1 MTNSM
6 GLKKKLLI
14 GVLTAA
20 LCASTCAGGLLIKA
34 NAESADAADLVT
46 ATNGTTVTAAK
57 SYTTT
62 AGDYTTPAGLYIAAP
77 ADKSLSY
84 GVEFKGI
91 FTGSTGIKAYF
102 PGEGF
107 WGPTAQTTIT
117 VTSVADIEEKFQVH
131 IGGEWQRYG
140 YVTYDWNG
148 ETLYRTI
155 NSYEGN
161 DTYYY
166 REDNVKDV
174 GAAQYLPIQGWMES
188 DGGRLEPYIGFE
200 MQADGTFNVVLIS
213 GHNAGVHKTIASFC
227 EEKTSFEPTTEASG
241 TEPNLPKLDLSA
253 GYMISIENA
262 DSDTSKSFDLL
273 IESIATSATGDPYAG
288 GTVYTLDTATLQT
301 APSFYQKWQTTPFLS
316 VGDYEYLNS
325 VAVGE
330 EVELPEVSVVLAG
343 QPSAFTGTITVT
355 DSEGTQDASNGKY
368 TVRNSGKHTVNY
380 TQGTA
385 QITISFD
392 AFEEAFSVDD
402 VTQDVQGAQISYEPD
417 IRNLQGITLKGT
429 NGGFS
434 GKLAGSFSGNMSIDF
449 EFPQQFN
456 DANTGNGARFTFTV
470 YDPNG
475 NAAFDIVYENAGG
488 WYTAVYVK
496 MGDNIRTFIEDG
508 SYDGWSGDKG
518 TMFYSVPTGDRCLIY
533 PGAGIMYNEPGKFGT
548 LQLVWEGNVL
558 NVRAT
563 DRNGNLFTFA
573 EFDGSEPYSAQE
585 LDTQNA
591 VVLDMTAERRFGL
604 PLMDGSDGEGVDLTH
619 GYSVGF
625 SSSSAELPVT
635 FLSVNGISLA
645 NMQNL
650 PTDYVFSANVD
661 PDCAYVSG
669 KDVYVAQGQ
678 HVGSVRRVYSY
689 AFTGASSELAGS
701 WGLSHEI
708 VEADFDGFHS
718 NTAIGNYTVTIPADG
733 GEEWAGMDAAFTLHI
748 EQAWKLSFDL
758 KGGQVAEGSADDIV
772 YSEHTKFL
780 LAVPEVE
787 RASWEFDGWSTKPDL
802 SDTWDGSFDGWAG
815 DMTLYAKWKDGTPA
829 TVVFADGIEKYMEV
843 SVSDG
848 SFTISKKD
856 VVASDAA
863 QPEAAV
869 LTVRYRMAGEAEYTM
884 LEGESVSVTDL
895 TPGKWEIVYEVSDGL
910 NGTIELTRTVAVIGR
925 EAPVV
930 TIGDVPSEVY
940 VGYAV
945 EVSATAKDA
954 DGNALDVKVTVVD
967 ANGTKYEVTDGKFTP
982 DKAGVY
988 TVSFTAEDGSQI
1000 SSNSCYVTVVADTEA
1015 PVLSVDFE
1023 DMTTEKGSDVSLPEG
1038 TAQDNADPD
1047 VTVTVSVTFGTES
1060 VELSGNTFKAE
1071 KEGTYTVTWTARDRA
1086 GNTST
1091 VTAHVTVQ
1099 PAAASAGGNTVWI
1112 VVGIAAGVVVLAAV
1126 AAVVAVVVKKNKAK
1140 KTGSSE
1146 NTSESTSES
1155 DSESTTEASDD
1166 E

>member
-20 LCASTCAGGLLIKA
+20 LCASTCAGGALIKA
-34 NAESADAADLVT
+34 NAASVVAADLVT
-46 ATNGTTVTAAK
+46 VTGGATVAAAK

-62 AGDYTTPAGLYIAAP
+62 AGDYTTPKGLYIAAP
-77 ADKSLSY
+77 SDKALSY
-84 GVEFKGI
+84 GVELNGV

-107 WGPTAQTTIT
+107 WNPVVETTIT
-117 VTSVADIEEKFQVH
+117 VTSVADAGETFQVH

-148 ETLYRTI
+148 ETLYRTV

-166 REDNVKDV
+166 REDNVKDI

-200 MQADGTFNVVLIS
+200 MQADGTFNVVLVS

-227 EEKTSFEPTTEASG
+227 EEKTAFTPTTEASG
-241 TEPNLPKLDLSA
+241 TAPNLPKLDLSA
-253 GYMISIENA
+253 GYTISIENS
-262 DSDTSKSFDLL
+262 DSDSSKSFDLL

-288 GTVYTLDTATLQT
+288 GTVYTLDTAALQT
-301 APSFYQKWQTTPFLS
+301 APSFYTKWQTTPFLS
-316 VGDYEYLNS
+316 IGDYAYLNS

-330 EVELPEVSVVLAG
+330 EIELPEVSVVQAG

-368 TVRNSGKHTVNY
+368 TVRNYGKHTVNY
-380 TQGTA
+380 KQGTA
-385 QITISFD
+385 QITISFN
-392 AFEEAFSVDD
+392 AFDEAFSVGD
-402 VTQDVQGAQISYEPD
+402 VTQDVKGAQISYEPD
-417 IRNLQGITLKGT
+417 VKNLQGITLKGT

-434 GKLAGSFSGNMSIDF
+434 GKIAGSFSGNMSIDF
-449 EFPQQFN
+449 AFPQQFN

-470 YDPNG
+470 YDPDG
-475 NAAFDIVYENAGG
+475 NAAFDIVYENSGG

-496 MGDNIRTFIEDG
+496 MGDNIRSFIEDG

-518 TMFYSVPTGDRCLIY
+518 TMFYTVPTGDRCLIY

-573 EFDGSEPYSAQE
+573 EFDGSQPYSAQE

-604 PLMDGSDGEGVDLTH
+604 PLMDGSDGEGADLTH
-619 GYSVGF
+619 GYSIGF

-650 PTDYVFSANVD
+650 PTDYVFSANVS
-661 PDCAYVSG
+661 PDRAYVSG
-669 KDVYVAQGQ
+669 RDVYVAQGQ
-678 HVGSVRRVYSY
+678 HAGSVRRVYSY

-708 VEADFDGFHS
+708 VESDLDSFHS
-718 NTAIGNYTVTIPADG
+718 NTAVGNYTVTIPAEG
-733 GEEWAGMDAAFTLHI
+733 GEEWAGMDAGLTLHI
-748 EQAWKLSFDL
+748 ETAWTLSFDL
-758 KGGQVAEGSADDIV
+758 DRGQPAEGSADDIV
-772 YSEHTKFL
+772 YSEHTKLL
-780 LAVPEVE
+780 LAVPVVE
-787 RASWEFDGWSTKPDL
+787 RPSWTFEGWSTKPDL
-802 SDTWDGSFDGWAG
+802 SDTWDGSFDSWAG
-815 DMTLYAKWKDGTPA
+815 DVTLYAKWKDMTSA
-829 TVVFADGIEKYMEV
+829 TIVFADGIKAYMEV
-843 SVSDG
+843 FAEDG
-848 SFTISKKD
+848 SFTISKED
-856 VVASDAA
+856 VIASDAA
-863 QPEAAV
+863 QPEKAV
-869 LTVRYRMAGEAEYTM
+869 LTVRYRQQGTEEYTV
-884 LEGESVSVTDL
+884 LEGDRVTVSALVPD
-895 TPGKWEIVYEVSDGL
+895 KWEIEYTVSDGL
-910 NGTIELTRTVAVIGR
+910 NGTAVLTRTVAVL
-925 EAPVV
+925 EKKAPVV
-930 TIGDVPSEVY
+930 TIGEIPSEVY
-940 VGYAV
+940 AGFAV
-945 EVSATAKDA
+945 DVSASAQTA
-954 DGNALDVKVTVVD
+954 DGKTLGVTVTVVD
-967 ANGTKYEVTDGKFTP
+967 ENGTSYPVTDGKFIP

-988 TVSFTAEDGSQI
+988 TVSFTAEDGGLVGYA
-1000 SSNSCYVTVVADTEA
+1000 SCRVTAVADTEA
-1015 PVLSVDFE
+1015 PALSVDFE
-1023 DMTTEKGSDVSLPEG
+1023 DMTAEKGSEVGLPAG
-1038 TAQDNADPD
+1038 TAQDNADPE
-1047 VTVTVSVTFGTES
+1047 VTVTVSVTFGTEN
-1060 VELSGNTFKAE
+1060 VALSGNTFTADR
-1071 KEGTYTVTWTARDRA
+1071 EGTYTVTWTARDSA
-1086 GNTST
+1086 GNTSA
-1091 VTAHVTVQ
+1091 VTAYVTVQ

-1112 VVGIAAGVVVLAAV
+1112 VVGIAAGVVVLAA
-1126 AAVVAVVVKKNKAK
+1126 AAVVIAVVSKKKKAN
-1140 KTGSSE
+1140 KTGASE
-1146 NTSESTSES
+1146 STTESASESTSE
-1155 DSESTTEASDD
+1155 ASDD